1 MLGCVHSY
9 DRAYIFLKIIRSV
22 FDALLS
28 IPLLILPGVL
38 IDVLTQGREVEEIAA
53 VVSAIV
59 LIPLVRF
66 ILMSISDRVLKRRY
80 LRLQTLIYVDYYHT
94 VATMDYDLFDDPE
107 IGKRRARSFET
118 VFDAAL
124 SVDRIEGMISALIQV
139 FMIVSVVAA
148 MDAAVVFVALAVI
161 AVNMVISKRESAAK
175 YEYDNENI
183 CRSVRAG
190 MLGSVLT
197 SGFYASEVRAYDC
210 SDYFAERY
218 RSEQERSDELQISYK
233 RGERFN
239 GFLRQISSLLQNAV
253 TYIFAIYR
261 ILYLG
266 YSVGSLTVCL
276 SSITQFTS
284 VINTLVNTYLAAE
297 RSGRQIEEYRE
308 FIEMPRRMLSGR
320 EKNIEWREGAKIEFK
335 NVYFK
340 YLRGEKYVLENF
352 SLCIEYGQ
360 TLCIVGDNG
369 MGKSTFV
376 KLLFGLYPIESGEI
390 LLCGRSIF
398 EYDYAEYVKLFSA
411 IFQEYVLYNVSVK
424 DNIVLETHY
433 DAERYDEAL
442 KRSRLSEVLDRFP
455 KRDDSMMFKSLE
467 EDGVFPSGGECQRM
481 VLARALYRGGKI
493 YILDE
498 PTAYLDPDTE
508 YEVYKQ
514 FHGLIKGKTALLI
527 THRLSAVQLAD
538 KIAVFADGHVEEYGT
553 HAELYARGGMY
564 REMFDKQSEFYVKAN
579 EKE

>member
-1 MLGCVHSY
+1 M
-9 DRAYIFLKIIRSV
+9 
-22 FDALLS
+22 
-28 IPLLILPGVL
+28 
-38 IDVLTQGREVEEIAA
+38 
-53 VVSAIV
+53 
-59 LIPLVRF
+59 
-66 ILMSISDRVLKRRY
+66 
-80 LRLQTLIYVDYYHT
+80 
-94 VATMDYDLFDDPE
+94 
-107 IGKRRARSFET
+107 
-118 VFDAAL
+118 
-124 SVDRIEGMISALIQV
+124 
-139 FMIVSVVAA
+139 
-148 MDAAVVFVALAVI
+148 
-161 AVNMVISKRESAAK
+161 
-175 YEYDNENI
+175 
-183 CRSVRAG
+183 
-190 MLGSVLT
+190 
-197 SGFYASEVRAYDC
+197 
-210 SDYFAERY
+210 
-218 RSEQERSDELQISYK
+218 
-233 RGERFN
+233 
-239 GFLRQISSLLQNAV
+239 
-253 TYIFAIYR
+253 
-261 ILYLG
+261 
-266 YSVGSLTVCL
+266 
-276 SSITQFTS
+276 
-284 VINTLVNTYLAAE
+284 
-297 RSGRQIEEYRE
+297 
-308 FIEMPRRMLSGR
+308 
-320 EKNIEWREGAKIEFK
+320 
-335 NVYFK
+335 YFK
-340 YLRGEKYVLENF
+340 YPRGEKYVLEDF

-579 EKE
+579 ENQ